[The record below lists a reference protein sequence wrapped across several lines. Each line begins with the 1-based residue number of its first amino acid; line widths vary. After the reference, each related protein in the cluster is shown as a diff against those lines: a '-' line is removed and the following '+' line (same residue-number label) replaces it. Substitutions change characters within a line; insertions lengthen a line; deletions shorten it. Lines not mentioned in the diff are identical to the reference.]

1 MMDLFMTTRT
11 HPLTQA
17 NRHSKRTSFA
27 SHALELLTARGLSL
41 VLGLM
46 ILAACSDAPT
56 APQQS
61 IDRVAAA
68 RVMPSVTDA
77 RVRLAPSIQNVVIR
91 DRVLHDLQELENA
104 LTNGD
109 GQKARFHVRVLGDVL
124 AEYRTQQGSQTTD
137 GADVVAISL
146 MLFEVSAVVEADFDL
161 GSFQ

>member
-1 MMDLFMTTRT
+1 V
-11 HPLTQA
+11 
-17 NRHSKRTSFA
+17 SIA
-27 SHALELLTARGLSL
+27 SRVLEMSTARGLSL
-41 VLGLM
+41 LLGLM
-46 ILAACSDAPT
+46 VLAACSDAPT
-56 APQQS
+56 APQRS

-77 RVRLAPSIQNVVIR
+77 RIRSAPSIQNTVVR

-124 AEYRTQQGSQTTD
+124 AEYRAQQGAQTTD

-146 MLFEVSAVVEADFDL
+146 MLFQVSKVIESDFDL
-161 GSFQ
+161 SAFQ

>member
-1 MMDLFMTTRT
+1 M
-11 HPLTQA
+11 
-17 NRHSKRTSFA
+17 
-27 SHALELLTARGLSL
+27 
-41 VLGLM
+41 
-46 ILAACSDAPT
+46 
-56 APQQS
+56 
-61 IDRVAAA
+61 
-68 RVMPSVTDA
+68 
-77 RVRLAPSIQNVVIR
+77 
-91 DRVLHDLQELENA
+91 LHDLQELENA